1 MGEAATPLDKLADL
15 AQQFLQEFQQ
25 PRRKPVIKQP
35 PKLSIWKPPDLGS
48 VKTNF
53 DGAIFEELDAAG
65 VGVVVRNSSGE
76 LLAALSEII
85 PLPSSIL
92 ALETIAARRA
102 VSFLHELGLDSSI
115 FEGDSESSILAITNQ
130 CFHHPVVGHLV
141 KDIFSLA
148 SSLLSFSF
156 THTRRQGNGLAHTL
170 AQRARLSFPVSI
182 WKESV
187 PPDLLK
193 HFIFDIPKIK

>member
-1 MGEAATPLDKLADL
+1 M
-15 AQQFLQEFQQ
+15 
-25 PRRKPVIKQP
+25 
-35 PKLSIWKPPDLGS
+35 
-48 VKTNF
+48 KTNF

-65 VGVVVRNSSGE
+65 VGVIVRNSSGE

-130 CFHHPVVGHLV
+130 CFHHPVVDHLV

-156 THTRRQGNGLAHTL
+156 THTRRQGNGLAHAL

-182 WKESV
+182 
-187 PPDLLK
+187 
-193 HFIFDIPKIK
+193 